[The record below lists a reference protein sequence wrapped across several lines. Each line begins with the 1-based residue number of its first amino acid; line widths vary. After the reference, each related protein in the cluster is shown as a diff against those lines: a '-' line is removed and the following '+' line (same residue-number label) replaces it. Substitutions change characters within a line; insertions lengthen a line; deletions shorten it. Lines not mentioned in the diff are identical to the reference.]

1 MSSQLDTDIQYL
13 PGVGPKRAALLRSEL
28 EVSTVGELIRLY
40 PFRYVDRTAI
50 HAIADIVPDMA
61 YVQILA
67 RVVSVSLYAGS
78 GQAIDPGAPG
88 KVPIKRMVV
97 LVRDA
102 SGQIE
107 VTFFKGIRWMQ
118 TRLKPGS
125 VFLFYGKPS
134 AFNGRLQMV
143 HPEVDEPA
151 PDQKGPGEG
160 QGTLTG
166 VYPSTEKLK
175 TSGITEKVM
184 GKLMGAALNL
194 ALPDVQETLP
204 DYVMKEKGLVPLR
217 WALRNIH
224 FPTDQN
230 ALSKA
235 TYRLKFEELFYLQLS
250 LLKQKYVRSHAE
262 HGIPM
267 PKVGPA
273 FNACYNAL
281 PYELTGAQKRVLREI
296 RGDLMSGR
304 QMNRLLQ
311 GDVGSGKTMVAVLSA
326 LVAIGNG
333 YQACIMAPTE
343 VLANQ
348 HFANIQK
355 YLAPTGV
362 KAVLL
367 TGSTG
372 AKARREIHAGLED
385 GSIGLIIGTHAL
397 IEDTVVFKNLGLAII
412 DEQHRFGVDQRA
424 RLWNKTTCG
433 APPHVLVMTATPIP
447 RTLAMTLYGDLDVS
461 VIDEMPPGRKPVQ
474 TILAGEN
481 QRMKLHKF
489 MKDQIA
495 LGRQV
500 FVVYPLIFE
509 SEKVDYQNL
518 EKGYEDIVAAFPFPP
533 YKVAIVHG
541 RQSTEDKDFNMKAF
555 AAGRAHIL
563 VSTTVIEVG
572 VDVPNAS
579 VMVIESAERFGLS
592 QLHQLR
598 GRVGR
603 GSEKS
608 YCVLMRGE
616 KVSKESM
623 KRLEL
628 MCSTEDGF
636 VLAEED
642 MKMRGPGDLE
652 GTQQSGLPI
661 SLNIASLARDGILLS
676 DARAYAEHILDKD
689 PSLTAN
695 ENALLAAE
703 LRKDKYFRQD
713 YSKIS

>member
-1 MSSQLDTDIQYL
+1 GDF
-13 PGVGPKRAALLRSEL
+13 
-28 EVSTVGELIRLY
+28 IRIY

-107 VTFFKGIRWMQ
+107 IAFFKGIRWMQ

-143 HPEVDEPA
+143 HPEVDDPA
-151 PDQKGPGEG
+151 PDQKGPGAG
-160 QGTLTG
+160 VGTLTG

-184 GKLMGAALNL
+184 GKLMGAALNM

-204 DYVMKEKGLVPLR
+204 DYIMKEKGLVPLR

-296 RGDLMSGR
+296 RADLMSGR

-348 HFANIQK
+348 HYANIRK

-397 IEDTVVFKNLGLAII
+397 IEDTVVFKNLGIAII

-474 TILAGEN
+474 TILAAEN
-481 QRMKLHKF
+481 QRFKLHAF
-489 MKDQIA
+489 MKEQIA

-509 SEKVDYQNL
+509 SEKLDYQNL

-541 RQSTEDKDFNMKAF
+541 RQSTEDKDFNMQAF

-616 KVSKESM
+616 KLSKESR

-689 PSLTAN
+689 PSLTAR
-695 ENALLAAE
+695 ENALLATE

-713 YSKIS
+713 YSQIS